1 MNDIEEFAK
10 DKPNQDTKKI
20 NIVGK
25 HMIHD
30 LLKLEIEDYN
40 THEKICKQLNKLSR
54 KYKCLPSKRD
64 LSRIYKELYEEDP
77 NNYPMID
84 ELYHKLI
91 KKSCRSDSG
100 IINI

>member
-30 LLKLEIEDYN
+30 LLKLEIEEH
-40 THEKICKQLNKLSR
+40 T
-54 KYKCLPSKRD
+54 
-64 LSRIYKELYEEDP
+64 
-77 NNYPMID
+77 
-84 ELYHKLI
+84 
-91 KKSCRSDSG
+91 
-100 IINI
+100 